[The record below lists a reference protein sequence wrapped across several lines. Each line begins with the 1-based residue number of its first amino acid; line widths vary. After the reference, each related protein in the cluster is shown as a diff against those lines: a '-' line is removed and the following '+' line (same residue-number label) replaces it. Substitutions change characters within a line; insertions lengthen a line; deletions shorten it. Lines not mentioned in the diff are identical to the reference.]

1 MPESVSVEV
10 MLNLLIALGAGL
22 LIGAERGWQER
33 DEKESYQ
40 SAGIRTFALT
50 GLLGGL
56 SALLSQH
63 LGIAVW
69 VTVLVALMLVVSIAY
84 VGDLRRTGD
93 QGITSELALL
103 ITFLLGSLALSGY
116 AMLASAGAVVVALLL
131 SLKNVLHSLLKRLS
145 ETELSGALKLLFI
158 SVVMLPVLPNETYDP
173 WQVFNPYTTW
183 WMVVLIAALSFIAY
197 IAVRLTGTRYGL
209 MLTAILGSLV
219 SSTAMTLTLSRLSS
233 KNLYKLLAAGLLA
246 TSGLMFPRVL
256 LEVAV
261 VNPSLLPLIAWSL
274 GTMFLVYMAGAAV
287 FWRRAVKEEP
297 ANAETPLRNPFELGP
312 ALRFAL
318 LLTLILFL
326 VEAGR
331 RYWGDAGVYLVSLL
345 AGIADVDAITLSLS
359 RSAHHELGG
368 HVAVQGIV
376 LAVISNSVFKA
387 ALVGF
392 IGGRELALRTYPVVA
407 LGLGAGILVMLMT
420 A

>member
-1 MPESVSVEV
+1 MPESVSVDV
-10 MLNLLIALGAGL
+10 MLHLLIALGAGL

-33 DEKESYQ
+33 DETESRQ

-84 VGDLRRTGD
+84 VGDLRRNGD

-103 ITFLLGSLALSGY
+103 ITFLLGSLALSDNV
-116 AMLASAGAVVVALLL
+116 MLASAGAVVVALLL
-131 SLKNVLHSLLKRLS
+131 SLKNVLHTLLKRMS
-145 ETELSGALKLLFI
+145 EAELSGALKLLFI
-158 SVVMLPVLPNETYDP
+158 SVVMLPVLPNESYDS

-219 SSTAMTLTLSRLSS
+219 SSTAMTLTLSRLSA
-233 KNLYKLLAAGLLA
+233 KNLHSLLAAGLLA

-261 VNPSLLPLIAWSL
+261 VNASLLPPIAWLL
-274 GTMFLVYMAGAAV
+274 GTMFLVYMVGAAV
-287 FWRRAVKEEP
+287 FWRRAVHQEP
-297 ANAETPLRNPFELGP
+297 ANAETPLRNPFELRP

-331 RYWGDAGVYLVSLL
+331 RYWGDTGVYLVSLM

-359 RSAHHELGG
+359 RSAHQELAS
-368 HVAVQGIV
+368 HVAVLGIV
-376 LAVISNSVFKA
+376 LAVVSNSIFKA
-387 ALVGF
+387 VLVGL
-392 IGGRELALRTYPVVA
+392 IGGRELALRTYPVIA
-407 LGLGAGILVMLMT
+407 LALVAGISVLLLSV
-420 A
+420 

>member
-1 MPESVSVEV
+1 MSELLSVDI

-33 DEKESYQ
+33 DEKESCQ

-56 SALLSQH
+56 TTLLSQSM
-63 LGIAVW
+63 GMAVW
-69 VTVLVALMLVVSIAY
+69 VTVLLALMLVASLAY
-84 VGDLRRTGD
+84 VSDLRRTGD

-145 ETELSGALKLLFI
+145 EAELSGALKLLFI

-261 VNPSLLPLIAWSL
+261 VNASLLLPIAWPL
-274 GTMFLVYMAGAAV
+274 GIMFLVYMAGAAV

-359 RSAHHELGG
+359 RSAQHELGS

-376 LAVISNSVFKA
+376 LAVISNSVLKA

-407 LGLGAGILVMLMT
+407 IALCSGMLVMWLSG
-420 A
+420 

>member
-10 MLNLLIALGAGL
+10 MLNLLIALGSGL

-63 LGIAVW
+63 FGIAVW

-103 ITFLLGSLALSGY
+103 ITFLLGSLALSGDV
-116 AMLASAGAVVVALLL
+116 MLASAGAVVVALLL
-131 SLKNVLHSLLKRLS
+131 SLKNVLHTLLKRLS
-145 ETELSGALKLLFI
+145 EAELSGALKLLFI
-158 SVVMLPVLPNETYDP
+158 SVVMLPVLPHETYDP

-233 KNLYKLLAAGLLA
+233 RNLYKLLAAGLLA

-261 VNPSLLPLIAWSL
+261 VNPSLLPPIAWSL

-287 FWRRAVKEEP
+287 FWQRAVKEES

-312 ALRFAL
+312 AIRFAL

-345 AGIADVDAITLSLS
+345 AGVADVDAITLSLS
-359 RSAHHELGG
+359 RSAQQELSA

-376 LAVISNSVFKA
+376 LAVVSNSLVKA
-387 ALVGF
+387 AMIGV
-392 IGGRELALRTYPVVA
+392 IGGKALAVRTYPVVA
-407 LGLGAGILVMLMT
+407 LALCSGLLVMWLGG
-420 A
+420 

>member
-1 MPESVSVEV
+1 MSELLSVDI

-33 DEKESYQ
+33 DEKESCQ

-56 SALLSQH
+56 TTLLSQSM
-63 LGIAVW
+63 GMAVW
-69 VTVLVALMLVVSIAY
+69 VTVLLALMLVASLAY
-84 VGDLRRTGD
+84 VSDLRRTGD

-145 ETELSGALKLLFI
+145 EAELSGALKLLFI

-233 KNLYKLLAAGLLA
+233 KNLHKLLAAGLLA

-261 VNPSLLPLIAWSL
+261 VNASLLPPLAWSL
-274 GTMFLVYMAGAAV
+274 GIMFLVYMAGAAV

-359 RSAHHELGG
+359 HSAQHELSG

-376 LAVISNSVFKA
+376 LAVVSNSLVKA
-387 ALVGF
+387 AMIGV
-392 IGGRELALRTYPVVA
+392 IGGKALAVHTYPVVA
-407 LGLGAGILVMLMT
+407 LALCSGILVMWLSG
-420 A
+420 

>member
-1 MPESVSVEV
+1 MPGSISVEV

-56 SALLSQH
+56 SVLLSQN

-69 VTVLVALMLVVSIAY
+69 VTVLVALMLVISIAY

-103 ITFLLGSLALSGY
+103 ITFLLGSLALSDY
-116 AMLASAGAVVVALLL
+116 VMLASAGAVVVALLL

-158 SVVMLPVLPNETYDP
+158 SVVMLPVLPNQTYDP

-261 VNPSLLPLIAWSL
+261 VNASLLPPIAWSL

-312 ALRFAL
+312 AIRFAL

-359 RSAHHELGG
+359 HSAQQELSA

-376 LAVISNSVFKA
+376 LAVVSNSLVKA
-387 ALVGF
+387 AMIGV
-392 IGGRELALRTYPVVA
+392 IGGKALAIRTYPVVA
-407 LGLGAGILVMLMT
+407 LALCSGLLVMWLGG
-420 A
+420 